1 MVSAATSTTVICIQS
16 TVDARADA
24 RSYWDWLTA
33 WSFSA
38 FRGDRRHG
46 GGIDTALGIV
56 EGDFGAEVAWE
67 VARWLVLYRNS
78 TGAPIQVASPVWA
91 PRAKRDAVRRA
102 QDDIGADPAARHTVV
117 ELARSAAM
125 SPRHFVR
132 VFLAEVGETPSAYLK
147 RTRTELARH
156 KLEATTDT
164 VAAIAAHCGFGTAE
178 TIRRTFSRRMGVSPT
193 EYRRRLDRHGDGR
206 GD

>member
-1 MVSAATSTTVICIQS
+1 MNALKCSSRLKDVFLPICVRVPTLGIGGYLHDCPLY

-24 RSYWDWLTA
+24 RSYWDWFTA

-46 GGIDTALGIV
+46 GGIGTAFGIV

-67 VARWLVLYRNS
+67 VARWLVLYRSS
-78 TGAPIQVASPVWA
+78 TGAPIQVTSPVWA

-125 SPRHFVR
+125 SARHFVR
-132 VFLAEVGETPSAYLK
+132 VFLAEVG
-147 RTRTELARH
+147 
-156 KLEATTDT
+156 
-164 VAAIAAHCGFGTAE
+164 
-178 TIRRTFSRRMGVSPT
+178 RMGVSPT
-193 EYRRRLDRHGDGR
+193 EYRRRLDRHGDGS